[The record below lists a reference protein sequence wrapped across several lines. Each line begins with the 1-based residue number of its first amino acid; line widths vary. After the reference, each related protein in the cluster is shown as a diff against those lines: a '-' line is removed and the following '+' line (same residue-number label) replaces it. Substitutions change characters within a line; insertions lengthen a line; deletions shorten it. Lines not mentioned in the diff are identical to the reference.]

1 MSYNQLA
8 ESQRYQIDVL
18 MRIGKSQRE
27 TARILRVSSSTISRE
42 LKRNGR
48 DGDYCPVSAQQA
60 SDRRRRK
67 AAKARKL
74 TPTVTAS
81 IERLL
86 RRDWSPELISGR
98 LRSEVGIRISHQCI
112 YDHVWKDY
120 RSGGDLFLY
129 LRRCGKPPRRHAGNG
144 ASKSKI
150 PNRVGIET
158 RPEIV
163 DERAR
168 IGDWEVDTVIGRQGG
183 AALVTLVERKSRFT
197 LIGRVER
204 RYADLVRDSI
214 IGLLE
219 DHRGKLC
226 TITADNGTEF
236 VEHERVSQSLG
247 LDFYFAHAYS
257 AWERG
262 SNEQTNGLIR
272 QYLPKGMSLDDVTEG
287 ELEWIMDR
295 LNHRPR
301 KCLDFLTPYEV
312 FYDKAVRE
320 AA

>member
-1 MSYNQLA
+1 MSYTQLA
-8 ESQRYQIDVL
+8 QGQRYQIDVL
-18 MRIGKSQRE
+18 MRTCKSQRE
-27 TARILRVSSSTISRE
+27 VARVMGLSSSTISRE
-42 LKRNGR
+42 LRRNRQG
-48 DGDYCPVSAQQA
+48 DGYCPIAAQEA
-60 SDRRRRK
+60 SDHRRRH
-67 AAKARKL
+67 AAKARKMTSL
-74 TPTVTAS
+74 WVAR

-86 RRDWSPELISGR
+86 RLDWSPELISGR
-98 LRSEVGIRISHQCI
+98 LKAEEGFQISHQCI
-112 YDHVWKDY
+112 YNHVWKDWQ
-120 RSGGDLFLY
+120 RGGDLFLY
-129 LRRCGKPPRRHAGNG
+129 LRRCGKPYRRHPGQG
-144 ASKSKI
+144 ASRSKI
-150 PNRVGIET
+150 PHRVGIEA

-163 DERAR
+163 DDRAR

-197 LIGRVER
+197 LIGKVQR

-214 IGLLE
+214 IELLG

-236 VEHERVSQSLG
+236 VEHERVSEKLK

-262 SNEQTNGLIR
+262 SNEQVNGLIR
-272 QYLPKGMSLDDVTEG
+272 QYLPKGLDLDDVSEA
-287 ELEWIMDR
+287 ELEWIMNR

-301 KCLDFLTPYEV
+301 KCLDFQTPYEV
-312 FYDKAVRE
+312 FYDKVVKE